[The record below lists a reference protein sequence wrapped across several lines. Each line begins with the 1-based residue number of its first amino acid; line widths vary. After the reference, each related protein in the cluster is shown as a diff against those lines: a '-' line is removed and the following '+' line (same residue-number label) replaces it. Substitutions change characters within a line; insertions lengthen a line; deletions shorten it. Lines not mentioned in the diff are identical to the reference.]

1 MFGYDKNSC
10 SSSSQKFVWVAAPA
24 FYFLFNLKDCLDN
37 LKIEFLPNDVD
48 VDDDDADGGQS
59 KKRLFSES
67 SSPSNSNLPLL
78 TLIKQRSKDGLDV
91 LLP

>member
-1 MFGYDKNSC
+1 M
-10 SSSSQKFVWVAAPA
+10 AAPA
-24 FYFLFNLKDCLDN
+24 FYFLFNLKDRLDN

-48 VDDDDADGGQS
+48 VDDDDDDDCDEYADDCDDDADGGQS